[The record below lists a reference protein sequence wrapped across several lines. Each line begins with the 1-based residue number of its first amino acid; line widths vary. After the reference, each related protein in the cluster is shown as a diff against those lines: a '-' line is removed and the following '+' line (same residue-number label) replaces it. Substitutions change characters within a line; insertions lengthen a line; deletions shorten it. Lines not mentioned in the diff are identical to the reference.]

1 MSVNGGTSYYVNL
14 EKGAVRNKK
23 AQWVGVA
30 SPVGIIVQLKHSR
43 ASIAMRG
50 MCDFLCGAVSPSS

>member
-1 MSVNGGTSYYVNL
+1 MNL
-14 EKGAVRNKK
+14 EKGAVKSKK